1 MESGTISRCHHIL
14 YRGRLCTLNRPKRF
28 PAMNE
33 TRPLVSFSDQFYYIV
48 AHLLLSSSS
57 DMQSVQKSVKKISFS
72 AILHFLVP
80 VTLWLPNYNCKK
92 NLFGDIASGITVA
105 VMHIPQGMAYG
116 ILASVPPQVGL
127 YMAFFPV
134 LSYFIFGTSR
144 HISMGTFAV
153 ISLMITKT
161 VQTHGVVPGEGVLM
175 VSRVNGTDSPDDSEM
190 QYSALQVV
198 TAVSMMVGIY
208 QIVMCVCRMGA
219 LSSLLSEPLV
229 SGFTTAAAVH
239 VLVSQIKDL
248 LGVRIPRHKGAFKVI
263 YVSRKLLSG
272 DW

>member
-1 MESGTISRCHHIL
+1 M
-14 YRGRLCTLNRPKRF
+14 
-28 PAMNE
+28 
-33 TRPLVSFSDQFYYIV
+33 
-48 AHLLLSSSS
+48 
-57 DMQSVQKSVKKISFS
+57 
-72 AILHFLVP
+72 P
-80 VTLWLPNYNCKK
+80 VTLWLPNYNVKS
-92 NLFGDIASGITVA
+92 NLFGDLASGITVA

-127 YMAFFPV
+127 FTAFFPV

-153 ISLMITKT
+153 VSLMITKT
-161 VQTHGVVPGEGVLM
+161 VQTHGVVPGEGLVAM
-175 VSRVNGTDSPDDSEM
+175 AANGTHHGMEEM
-190 QYSALQVV
+190 AVQYSALQVV

-208 QIVMCVCRMGA
+208 QIFMCVCRMGA

-263 YVSRKLLSG
+263 YVSGKK
-272 DW
+272 

>member
-1 MESGTISRCHHIL
+1 
-14 YRGRLCTLNRPKRF
+14 
-28 PAMNE
+28 
-33 TRPLVSFSDQFYYIV
+33 
-48 AHLLLSSSS
+48 
-57 DMQSVQKSVKKISFS
+57 MQSVQKTVKKISFS
-72 AILHFLVP
+72 SILHLLVP
-80 VTLWLPNYNCKK
+80 VTLWLPKYNCRRD
-92 NLFGDIASGITVA
+92 LFGDISSGITVA

-134 LSYFIFGTSR
+134 LCYFIFGTSR

-161 VQTHGVVPGEGVLM
+161 VQTHGVAHGESPSLGG
-175 VSRVNGTDSPDDSEM
+175 SGNGTLFTDESGVVE
-190 QYSALQVV
+190 YSALQVV
-198 TAVSMMVGIY
+198 TAVSMMVGLY
-208 QIVMCVCRMGA
+208 QLIMCACRMGA

-263 YVSRKLLSG
+263 YVRITIPLI
-272 DW
+272 

>member
-1 MESGTISRCHHIL
+1 M
-14 YRGRLCTLNRPKRF
+14 
-28 PAMNE
+28 
-33 TRPLVSFSDQFYYIV
+33 
-48 AHLLLSSSS
+48 
-57 DMQSVQKSVKKISFS
+57 QKSVKKISLI
-72 AILHFLVP
+72 AILNAIIP
-80 VTLWLPNYNCKK
+80 VTLWLPKYNYRK
-92 NLFGDIASGITVA
+92 NLFGDITSGITVA

-134 LSYFIFGTSR
+134 LCYFIFGTSR

-161 VQTHGVVPGEGVLM
+161 VQTHGVIPGE
-175 VSRVNGTDSPDDSEM
+175 SRLSNGTDFAGGDVGDFVE
-190 QYSALQVV
+190 YSALQVV

-208 QIVMCVCRMGA
+208 HLIMCVCRMGA

-239 VLVSQIKDL
+239 VLVSQLKDL
-248 LGVRIPRHKGAFKVI
+248 LGVSIPRYKGAFKVI
-263 YVSRKLLSG
+263 YVSLLA
-272 DW
+272 DMI

>member
-1 MESGTISRCHHIL
+1 M
-14 YRGRLCTLNRPKRF
+14 
-28 PAMNE
+28 
-33 TRPLVSFSDQFYYIV
+33 
-48 AHLLLSSSS
+48 
-57 DMQSVQKSVKKISFS
+57 QKSVKKISFS
-72 AILHFLVP
+72 SILHLLIP
-80 VTLWLPNYNCKK
+80 VSLWLPNYNVKK
-92 NLFGDIASGITVA
+92 NLFGDIASGTTVA

-116 ILASVPPQVGL
+116 LLASVPPQVGL

-134 LSYFIFGTSR
+134 LTYFVFGTSR

-161 VQTHGVVPGEGVLM
+161 VQTHGIIPGEGIMTV
-175 VSRVNGTDSPDDSEM
+175 VGNGTGSGTGEVVA

-198 TAVSMMVGIY
+198 TAVSLMVGIY
-208 QIVMCVCRMGA
+208 QFIMCVCRMGA

-248 LGVRIPRHKGAFKVI
+248 LGVSIPRHKGAFKVI
-263 YVSRKLLSG
+263 YVS
-272 DW
+272 

>member
-1 MESGTISRCHHIL
+1 
-14 YRGRLCTLNRPKRF
+14 
-28 PAMNE
+28 
-33 TRPLVSFSDQFYYIV
+33 
-48 AHLLLSSSS
+48 
-57 DMQSVQKSVKKISFS
+57 MQSVQKSVKKISLAS
-72 AILHFLVP
+72 ILHSLIP
-80 VTLWLPNYNCKK
+80 VTYWLPNYNFRKS
-92 NLFGDIASGITVA
+92 LFGDISSGITVA

-134 LSYFIFGTSR
+134 LAYFMFGTSR

-161 VQTHGVVPGEGVLM
+161 VQTHGIIPGEGSERM
-175 VSRVNGTDSPDDSEM
+175 GAGVNGSDIFAGGDIAEM
-190 QYSALQVV
+190 AKQFTALEVV

-208 QIVMCVCRMGA
+208 QIFMCVCRMGA
-219 LSSLLSEPLV
+219 LSSLLPEPLV

-263 YVSRKLLSG
+263 YVSESLLFLM
-272 DW
+272 DF

>member
-1 MESGTISRCHHIL
+1 
-14 YRGRLCTLNRPKRF
+14 
-28 PAMNE
+28 
-33 TRPLVSFSDQFYYIV
+33 
-48 AHLLLSSSS
+48 
-57 DMQSVQKSVKKISFS
+57 MQTVQKSVKKISFWN
-72 AILHFLVP
+72 ILHFLVP

-161 VQTHGVVPGEGVLM
+161 VQTHGVVPGEGIM
-175 VSRVNGTDSPDDSEM
+175 IVSHMNGTESLDESEAM
-190 QYSALQVV
+190 VQYSALQVV

-263 YVSRKLLSG
+263 YVSDEMLKGVS
-272 DW
+272 

>member
-1 MESGTISRCHHIL
+1 MRKISLIHIL
-14 YRGRLCTLNRPKRF
+14 NL
-28 PAMNE
+28 
-33 TRPLVSFSDQFYYIV
+33 
-48 AHLLLSSSS
+48 
-57 DMQSVQKSVKKISFS
+57 
-72 AILHFLVP
+72 LVP
-80 VTLWLPNYNCKK
+80 VTLWLPKYNYRKS
-92 NLFGDIASGITVA
+92 LFGDVASGITVA

-134 LSYFIFGTSR
+134 LAYFVFGTSR

-161 VQTHGVVPGEGVLM
+161 VQTHGVIPGEGAGTRLLPLAD
-175 VSRVNGTDSPDDSEM
+175 NGTATLTSGDMGEFVE
-190 QYSALQVV
+190 YTALQVV

-208 QIVMCVCRMGA
+208 HFIMCICRMGA

-263 YVSRKLLSG
+263 YVSSRGTIIIDSSFPPLTS
-272 DW
+272 

>member
-1 MESGTISRCHHIL
+1 M
-14 YRGRLCTLNRPKRF
+14 
-28 PAMNE
+28 
-33 TRPLVSFSDQFYYIV
+33 
-48 AHLLLSSSS
+48 
-57 DMQSVQKSVKKISFS
+57 QKSVKKISLVS
-72 AILHFLVP
+72 ILNLIVP
-80 VTLWLPNYNCKK
+80 VTLWLPKYNYRKS
-92 NLFGDIASGITVA
+92 LFGDVASGITVA

-161 VQTHGVVPGEGVLM
+161 VQTHGVIPGEGGSAMRLAM
-175 VSRVNGTDSPDDSEM
+175 QSGNGTTGEVGEFVE
-190 QYSALQVV
+190 YSALQVV

-208 QIVMCVCRMGA
+208 HLIMCVCRMGA

-248 LGVRIPRHKGAFKVI
+248 LGVRIPRYKGAFKVI
-263 YVSRKLLSG
+263 YVSILLCGLS
-272 DW
+272 WNLFLILCLILCPL

>member
-1 MESGTISRCHHIL
+1 MKSV
-14 YRGRLCTLNRPKRF
+14 KR
-28 PAMNE
+28 
-33 TRPLVSFSDQFYYIV
+33 
-48 AHLLLSSSS
+48 
-57 DMQSVQKSVKKISFS
+57 SVKKISFMS
-72 AILHFLVP
+72 IFNAILP
-80 VTLWLPNYNCKK
+80 VTVWLPNYDCR
-92 NLFGDIASGITVA
+92 NLFGDISSGITVA
-105 VMHIPQGMAYG
+105 VMHIPQGMAYS

-134 LSYFIFGTSR
+134 LTYFIFGTSR

-161 VQTHGVVPGEGVLM
+161 VQTHGVIPGENVAGMNASDAIGNMETAAVA
-175 VSRVNGTDSPDDSEM
+175 

-208 QIVMCVCRMGA
+208 HLIMCMCRLGA

-248 LGVRIPRHKGAFKVI
+248 LGVRVPRYKGAFKVI
-263 YVSRKLLSG
+263 YVSPP
-272 DW
+272 DQN